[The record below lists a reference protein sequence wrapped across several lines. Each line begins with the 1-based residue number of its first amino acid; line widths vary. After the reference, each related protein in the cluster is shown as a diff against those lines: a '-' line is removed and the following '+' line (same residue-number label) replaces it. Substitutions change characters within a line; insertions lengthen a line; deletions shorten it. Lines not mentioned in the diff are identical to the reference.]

1 MNLEALVETDPEG
14 LDRPGLAAWQKVAL
28 VFALVSTL
36 AGPAL
41 GGFGSEPAGV
51 SAAGPDGAQ
60 QQSPQME
67 SFAASGGDP
76 AGPVEEPEARGMWAP
91 LLAKGGLSFFLAFC
105 VGYALRAAL
114 KILFLTVGL
123 AALAV
128 FGLQYAG
135 FLGEVQ
141 WDRLTEFWDVGVA
154 AAREQ
159 ADGLQA
165 FITGSLPSAASG
177 TLGIFTGFRRT
188 S

>member
-1 MNLEALVETDPEG
+1 
-14 LDRPGLAAWQKVAL
+14 
-28 VFALVSTL
+28 
-36 AGPAL
+36 
-41 GGFGSEPAGV
+41 
-51 SAAGPDGAQ
+51 
-60 QQSPQME
+60 
-67 SFAASGGDP
+67 
-76 AGPVEEPEARGMWAP
+76 MWAP